1 VIIRLLLVVAFIA
14 IVWLLIKQLKSSPG
28 EQRKK
33 LLWKYGMA
41 VAAIALILLAITGR
55 IHWIGAVIAALI
67 PIARQLFPLVLKF
80 LPFLQQTRQQA
91 QANTQNHNET
101 VTATLRMRV
110 NAQTQQLSGD
120 IINGPFAGRSLD
132 QLSLTQ
138 LQMLLEYCQQSDSA
152 SAKLLV
158 NYLNQRFGNQWQQ
171 QQNRQSSNMTKE
183 EAYDLLGLTPD
194 TNREAIIQA
203 HRKLMQKVHPDRGG
217 NDYLAAK
224 INQAKDLLFAVH
236 PQ

>member
-1 VIIRLLLVVAFIA
+1 
-14 IVWLLIKQLKSSPG
+14 
-28 EQRKK
+28 
-33 LLWKYGMA
+33 
-41 VAAIALILLAITGR
+41 
-55 IHWIGAVIAALI
+55 
-67 PIARQLFPLVLKF
+67 
-80 LPFLQQTRQQA
+80 
-91 QANTQNHNET
+91 
-101 VTATLRMRV
+101 MRV

-224 INQAKDLLFAVH
+224 INQAKDLLFAIH
-236 PQ
+236 SQ